1 MTMML
6 IALQYAQPYAVI
18 TSANTEEPISQ
29 MNKRKEQLAYS
40 LDRVLLDNKLSRSR
54 ASKLLGVK
62 PSTLSNYLNHPER
75 SSSTVLT
82 NWKEEL
88 LAIVKE
94 MKETADKP
102 ASLFSEEVGNED

>member
-54 ASKLLGVK
+54 ASK